1 MTKYAF
7 LLATVLFAAVL
18 FVTNKY
24 LNVIMFIGALTA
36 VGFASSLLWSA
47 YIPSQGKSGMV
58 STLNGVLDCS
68 GYAAAAVANIVF
80 SYVASRLDWSGV
92 IVIWIAIMAMGVLVA
107 LVAEHKKKAGEV
119 SI

>member
-92 IVIWIAIMAMGVLVA
+92 IVIWIALMAMGVLVA